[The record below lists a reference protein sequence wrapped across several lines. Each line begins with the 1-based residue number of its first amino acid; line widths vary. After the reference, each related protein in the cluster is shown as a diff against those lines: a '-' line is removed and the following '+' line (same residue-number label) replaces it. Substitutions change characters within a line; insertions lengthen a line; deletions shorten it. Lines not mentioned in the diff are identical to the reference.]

1 MKQTVRSRST
11 RLAIVAVA
19 VVLAGAGGLTACASG
34 GTEVARVFGGFTN
47 AFTADEKSAESV
59 ETFRQLFDQYAKRD
73 SSRNQQLRH
82 FRDAYL
88 RVRQEYVQSID
99 DAVLIK
105 AAVDGVKKLEGKPGT
120 FTAAQVT
127 EAALDGM
134 LTNLDPHSSYLNPD
148 EFRESQVTTRGEF
161 GGLGIEVNM
170 EDGFVKVIAPIE
182 DTPASRAGI
191 KSGDLITHV
200 DGTGIKG
207 MSLIEAVRL
216 LRGKPKTDV
225 RLTIRRAGAGEFDV
239 TVTRAIIRVRPI
251 KWSIEGDVGV
261 IRIVSFNQ
269 RADDEMRRAVSAI
282 RRKLG
287 GKLRGFVLDLR
298 NNPGGLLS
306 QSVAVTD
313 SFLDRGDIVSV
324 RDRDGNGRAF
334 NAETGDLADG
344 LPIVVLINR
353 GSASASEILAGAL
366 QDQNRATV
374 IGARSFGKGS
384 VQTIT
389 PLDWDGALRLTT
401 ALYYLPSGRSIQ
413 GSGVE
418 PDIIITGGNG
428 PPHPRRGD
436 FLDRL
441 VPGKK
446 KEADLPHA
454 LQVEKHQPKPAQ
466 AKIRLDDCPGAGT
479 GDKDRMLGCA
489 VTLINDGGSE
499 AKFLARFGSR
509 TKL

>member
-11 RLAIVAVA
+11 RLAIAAVA
-19 VVLAGAGGLTACASG
+19 VMFAGAGGLTACASG

-148 EFRESQVTTRGEF
+148 EFRESQVHTRGEF

-216 LRGKPKTDV
+216 LRGKPRTDV

-239 TVTRAIIRVRPI
+239 TVTRAIIRVRPV

-261 IRIVSFNQ
+261 IRVTSFNQ
-269 RADDEMRRAVSAI
+269 RADDEMRRAVGTI
-282 RRKLG
+282 RRELG

-313 SFLDRGDIVSV
+313 SFLHRGDIVSV
-324 RDRDGNGRAF
+324 RDRDGDGRAF
-334 NAETGDLADG
+334 NAESGDLADG

-353 GSASASEILAGAL
+353 GSASASEIVAGAL

-413 GSGVE
+413 GTGVE
-418 PDIIITGGNG
+418 PDIVITGGG
-428 PPHPRRGD
+428 APPHPRHGD

-441 VPGKK
+441 IPG

-454 LQVEKHQPKPAQ
+454 LQIEKHQPKPAK

-479 GDKDRMLGCA
+479 DDKDRMLGCA